1 MIINYINI
9 LLMRKLSLFSVIIIT
24 ALLCSCGGTKTDK
37 SSTESEKEEQKEE
50 NDKASEKLSKS
61 TKEGMMMLLQEC
73 NINLHEA
80 LEYSE
85 VKRDGESYVINFE
98 ANDVDEELKEEL
110 DAWFFEQVEFF
121 ENDGWS
127 KFVNMENETMF
138 GVIINEVLFLVPPA
152 KAVDVTYGITIS
164 SSYDTDSNKYS
175 FTFSAN

>member
-1 MIINYINI
+1 M
-9 LLMRKLSLFSVIIIT
+9 KKFSSLTIIIIISI
-24 ALLCSCGGTKTDK
+24 LYSCGGTKTDEL
-37 SSTESEKEEQKEE
+37 SKENDKQEQKQEKKQE

-61 TKEGMMMLLQEC
+61 TKEGMMMLLEEC

-85 VKRDGESYVINFE
+85 VKRNSESYVIKFE

-138 GVIINEVLFLVPPA
+138 GVIINEILFLVPPA
-152 KAVDVTYGITIS
+152 KAVDVTYGITLS

>member
-1 MIINYINI
+1 MKKFSFLTI
-9 LLMRKLSLFSVIIIT
+9 LIII
-24 ALLCSCGGTKTDK
+24 AILYSCGGTKTDE
-37 SSTESEKEEQKEE
+37 SSKENDKQEQKQEKKQE

-61 TKEGMMMLLQEC
+61 TKEGMMMLLKEC

-85 VKRDGESYVINFE
+85 VKRNSESYVIKFE
-98 ANDVDEELKEEL
+98 ANDVGEELKEEL

-138 GVIINEVLFLVPPA
+138 GVIINEILFLVPPA
-152 KAVDVTYGITIS
+152 KAVDVTYGITLS